1 MLPTKLVIIIISTLG
16 LERFN
21 PVPEGI
27 HHRPHL
33 LHSAGNLVLY
43 IGVTDTVQGL
53 VLEFGDLGDIVV
65 KPLQLALDALDLP
78 QDVIRTL
85 HDITF
90 GASPTKSRKANG
102 LTSFRNSSL
111 SMYLSLELDVSAIS

>member
-1 MLPTKLVIIIISTLG
+1 MSIFGLRFHKPVKTYMLPTKLIIIIISTLG

-33 LHSAGNLVLY
+33 LYSAVNLVLY

-65 KPLQLALDALDLP
+65 KSLQLALDALN
-78 QDVIRTL
+78 L
-85 HDITF
+85 H
-90 GASPTKSRKANG
+90 KM
-102 LTSFRNSSL
+102 SL
-111 SMYLSLELDVSAIS
+111 GRSMILRSGHPR